1 MLFSLEW
8 LLRLCPVQA
17 APDKIAALLTSRGLT
32 VDALTGEGDDAVLEV
47 DVPAN
52 RPDCLG
58 HLGLARELSAATSTA
73 LAPRPALPPAEG
85 DPVSTKVEIEIG
97 DPELCPRYT
106 GGWVR
111 GVKVGASPKW
121 VVDRLE
127 RCGLRSVNNV
137 VDASNLVLLELSHP
151 IHFFDGAKVKPREG
165 NTVPWI
171 GVRRARAGE
180 RLRTLDDVDRKLDA
194 DTLVITD
201 GAGPVA
207 LAGVIGGGDSEI
219 TETTT
224 DVLIEAAQFQALS
237 IRATARRIG
246 VQTDASY
253 RFERGVD
260 REGLVE
266 AQALASRLLVELA
279 GGTPAPGL
287 VDVYPSPHTP
297 RRATLRESAIDR
309 LLGYTPES
317 AVIEGALSALSLQP
331 QSRDDA
337 SFSVT
342 VPSYRLDLE
351 NEADLVEEVARHVG
365 YDEIPT
371 PPLVTMAAGR
381 EPHEREMADV
391 TREVV
396 ARLGFHEAV
405 GYAMIGVGEDDSFVD
420 TAGPAPM
427 VLTNPI
433 AEPLSLLR
441 RSILPGLL
449 RAADRNLR
457 RGTRDVRL
465 FEVGRV
471 FLRTDEDPF
480 PIEPLRLGL
489 AWSGSARPRHWSE
502 SDRDL
507 GLYDVIGMVEH
518 IIGCLAP
525 DRETGRQAGAWSGFH
540 PGRSARWA
548 DRDRGEF
555 AWAGALHPDLQ
566 ESLSQTLF
574 LAEIDLT
581 TLRSQATVRQHRSL
595 PRVPAVTRDLSL
607 LLLPEHRYAD
617 VLATLE
623 AVEAPAPASFE
634 VIDRYAGKGLG
645 EGEASVTV
653 RSTLQPMDRT
663 LTDQETENYRVSL
676 VQALENRLGIKLR
689 A

>member
-17 APDKIAALLTSRGLT
+17 APEKIAELLTSRGLT
-32 VDALTGEGDDAVLEV
+32 VDALSGEGDDAVLEV

-58 HLGLARELSAATSTA
+58 HLGLARELSAATSTP
-73 LAPRPALPPAEG
+73 LAPRDGATPAQG
-85 DPVSTKVEIEIG
+85 DAVDTLVEVDID

-106 GGWVR
+106 AGWVR
-111 GVKVGASPKW
+111 GVKVGPSPKW

-151 IHFFDGAKVKPREG
+151 IHFFDGAKVKPRQG
-165 NTVPWI
+165 GSLPWI
-171 GVRRARAGE
+171 GVRRARTGE
-180 RLRTLDDVDRKLDA
+180 KLRTLDGIDRNLDPE
-194 DTLVITD
+194 TLVITD
-201 GAGPVA
+201 GGGPVA

-224 DVLIEAAQFQALS
+224 DVLIEAAQFQTLS

-266 AQALASRLLVELA
+266 AQSLAGRLLVELA

-287 VDVYPSPHTP
+287 VDAYPSPHVP
-297 RRATLRESAIDR
+297 RRATLRESEIDR
-309 LLGYTPES
+309 LLGFTPPS
-317 AVIEGALSALSLQP
+317 TVIEGALTALSLQP
-331 QSRDDA
+331 ESSGDGTFA
-337 SFSVT
+337 VT
-342 VPSYRLDLE
+342 VPSYRLDLD

-371 PPLVTMAAGR
+371 PPPEMPTGGR
-381 EPHEREMADV
+381 EPHEREQADV

-405 GYAMIGVGEDDSFVD
+405 GYAMIGVGEDDPFVEP
-420 TAGPAPM
+420 AGPVPM
-427 VLTNPI
+427 PLSNPI

-441 RSILPGLL
+441 RSVLPGLP

-471 FLRTDEDPF
+471 FLRAETAKF
-480 PIEPLRLGL
+480 PEEPLRLGL
-489 AWSGSARPRHWSE
+489 AWSGSARPRHWGE
-502 SDRDL
+502 ADRDL
-507 GLYDVIGMVEH
+507 DLYDIIGIVEH
-518 IIGCLAP
+518 IVQSLAP
-525 DRETGRQAGAWSGFH
+525 ERKTGRAPGARPGFH
-540 PGRSARWA
+540 PGRSASWS
-548 DRDRGEF
+548 DRQRGEF

-566 ESLSQTLF
+566 EKYSQTVF

-581 TLRSQATVRQHRSL
+581 TLRCRPTVRQHRSL

-607 LLLPEHRYAD
+607 LLSPEHRYAD

-623 AVEAPAPASFE
+623 AVEAPAPAFFE
-634 VIDRYAGKGLG
+634 VIDRYAGKGLA

-663 LTDQETENYRVSL
+663 LTDQETENYRVCL
-676 VQALENRLGIKLR
+676 VQALAKRLGIKLR